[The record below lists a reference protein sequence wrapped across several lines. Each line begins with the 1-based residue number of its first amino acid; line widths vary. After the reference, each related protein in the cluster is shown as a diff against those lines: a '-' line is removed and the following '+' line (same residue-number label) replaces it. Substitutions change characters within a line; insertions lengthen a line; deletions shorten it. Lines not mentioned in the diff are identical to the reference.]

1 MPKIPNARSQKWC
14 EIYKK
19 SREYKVTYVKQITL
33 KVQMSPSPPKH
44 RKLIAQARYFR
55 LVEIDQPEVCLLPD
69 VTSLSFLLVPPLPLS
84 GTSCNVQYSGSPQR
98 ETWSKSTVNG
108 EILAY
113 KPRPKFET
121 LK

>member
-1 MPKIPNARSQKWC
+1 
-14 EIYKK
+14 
-19 SREYKVTYVKQITL
+19 
-33 KVQMSPSPPKH
+33 MSPSPPKR

-98 ETWSKSTVNG
+98 ETWSKSTSSLDLGLLVLFTFFN
-108 EILAY
+108 IQ
-113 KPRPKFET
+113 RFFT
-121 LK
+121 

>member
-1 MPKIPNARSQKWC
+1 
-14 EIYKK
+14 
-19 SREYKVTYVKQITL
+19 
-33 KVQMSPSPPKH
+33 MSPSPPKH

-98 ETWSKSTVNG
+98 ETWSKSRPRATVRAARAWDWG
-108 EILAY
+108 
-113 KPRPKFET
+113 RG
-121 LK
+121 

>member
-1 MPKIPNARSQKWC
+1 
-14 EIYKK
+14 
-19 SREYKVTYVKQITL
+19 
-33 KVQMSPSPPKH
+33 MSPSPPKR

-98 ETWSKSTVNG
+98 ETWSKSNRRMAVCSYYQRQSV
-108 EILAY
+108 IQI
-113 KPRPKFET
+113 KFNLT
-121 LK
+121 LIADEPITDEMPINAVF